1 MKQKGEVQYV
11 FYNYIHYMLVEKYRE
26 DKIISTKDA
35 MKFLFEWRIPEKIRP
50 IIIKELEKL
59 KLTERINKK
68 TIKLNPS
75 SFDTEDL
82 RKFYEGVGIY

>member
-1 MKQKGEVQYV
+1 
-11 FYNYIHYMLVEKYRE
+11 
-26 DKIISTKDA
+26 
-35 MKFLFEWRIPEKIRP
+35 
-50 IIIKELEKL
+50 L